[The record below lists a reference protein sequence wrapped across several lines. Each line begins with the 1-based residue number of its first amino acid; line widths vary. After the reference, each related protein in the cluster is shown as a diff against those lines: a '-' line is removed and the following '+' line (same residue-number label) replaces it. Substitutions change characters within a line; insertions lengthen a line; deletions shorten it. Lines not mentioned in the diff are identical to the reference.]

1 MSRRFFRYHI
11 PVILYCIALF
21 VQSSFPSPSI
31 ENIPVLSWDKALH
44 FSAYAIL
51 FLLFF
56 YSLKNQNK
64 SVKLSK
70 YALEFSFLFTVL
82 YGISDEIHQYFVPHR
97 DGDIFDAIADTLGAF
112 FVYIIMKIIISRK
125 SRALKSAVIAIIA
138 SLSILAGCSG
148 SPPPDT
154 YDSKDEES
162 YYGRKQILDV
172 NLDVFVQDVES
183 WFDMMPVV
191 DPEKENYRFYIQ
203 VRINK
208 LEASYIEMDRDNFF
222 VSNFRIVFPEYTVK
236 RKKVKIEIF
245 KASDKSIEIKVYHD
259 LKVKYIDRTKPLPEK
274 VEFHMDI
281 DYQGELLK
289 RIKTS
294 EVKIKKVY

>member
-1 MSRRFFRYHI
+1 M
-11 PVILYCIALF
+11 VLF
-21 VQSSFPSPSI
+21 VQSSFPSPTI

-44 FSAYAIL
+44 FLAYGIL
-51 FLLFF
+51 LLLFF

-70 YALEFSFLFTVL
+70 YALEFSLLFTVL
-82 YGISDEIHQYFVPHR
+82 YGISDEIHQYFVPQR

-112 FVYIIMKIIISRK
+112 FVYIIMKITIIRK
-125 SRALKSAVIAIIA
+125 SHKLKSALVSIIA
-138 SLSILAGCSG
+138 SLSFLSGCSG
-148 SPPPDT
+148 SPPPGT
-154 YDSKDEES
+154 YDSEDEES
-162 YYGRKQILDV
+162 YHGRKQILDV
-172 NLDVFVQDVES
+172 NLDIFVQDVES

-191 DPEKENYRFYIQ
+191 DPEKENYRFYLQI
-203 VRINK
+203 RINK
-208 LEASYIEMDRDNFF
+208 LEASYIEMDRDNFNI
-222 VSNFRIVFPEYTVK
+222 SNFRIVFPEYTVK

-245 KASDKSIEIKVYHD
+245 KTSDKSIEIKVYHD
-259 LKVKYIDRTKPLPEK
+259 LKVKYIDRTRPLPEK
-274 VEFHMDI
+274 VEFHLDV